1 MVEPKPSPF
10 LIVED
15 DKSITPQWRKS
26 LKRIPEKIRSL
37 HNLPNLVSSI
47 ATAPALKGPSGGGG
61 RNRGRWSKS
70 TNDSRVWDPNCAGL
84 KFVTTRLRS
93 GVGERLFCSMRA
105 WIWLLTR
112 FRTCYWIDQSHVMT
126 STLWERVCAP
136 RKCGQCTLFLPKKKT
151 LSQDVDLVQLLN
163 THQRGSRQWGCT
175 YHGDRHIGPCNMM
188 VAHERLNSYL
198 TRIKKTSTHW
208 GF

>member
-61 RNRGRWSKS
+61 GGIEEDEVN
-70 TNDSRVWDPNCAGL
+70 PQ
-84 KFVTTRLRS
+84 TTAESETQTVL
-93 GVGERLFCSMRA
+93 
-105 WIWLLTR
+105 
-112 FRTCYWIDQSHVMT
+112 D
-126 STLWERVCAP
+126 
-136 RKCGQCTLFLPKKKT
+136 
-151 LSQDVDLVQLLN
+151 
-163 THQRGSRQWGCT
+163 
-175 YHGDRHIGPCNMM
+175 
-188 VAHERLNSYL
+188 
-198 TRIKKTSTHW
+198 
-208 GF
+208 